1 MRTVNSVTVN
11 STITTPTTAT
21 TGGRTTVNLQ
31 HIGYVLDCK
40 GPEMHCTTQRWRKH
54 RGTGGKCPQRFSS
67 LVFIMHACG
76 IAKVAI
82 TAWIILTLLK
92 TTIAIFSVLPY
103 TFTECLRT
111 NYFLLPRFT
120 RAGGGTSPSRTVPL
134 TVALQPCG
142 LSTISSVPPPPNE
155 IILLHPC
162 IILTPHQ
169 EWAVC
174 ASFV

>member
-31 HIGYVLDCK
+31 HIGYVLVCK

-92 TTIAIFSVLPY
+92 TTIAIFSVLYFYWVFENKLFFASALHTGRRGHIPLPY
-103 TFTECLRT
+103 C
-111 NYFLLPRFT
+111 P
-120 RAGGGTSPSRTVPL
+120 PH
-134 TVALQPCG
+134 CG
-142 LSTISSVPPPPNE
+142 LAAMWSVHNFLCAPPPP
-155 IILLHPC
+155 
-162 IILTPHQ
+162 Q
-169 EWAVC
+169 MK
-174 ASFV
+174 